1 MVSHNARITGASK
14 RLTIY
19 GNKFMSNEQNE
30 SDAKAHLVDTLVTLA
45 EPAYLIMD
53 RVVIERKYNPKY
65 GDNRLCKC
73 GHQYHR
79 HFDSYEGMED
89 CGCKYC
95 SCDEF
100 SEAM

>member
-1 MVSHNARITGASK
+1 MELETENSNALACP
-14 RLTIY
+14 
-19 GNKFMSNEQNE
+19 
-30 SDAKAHLVDTLVTLA
+30 VDTLVTLA
-45 EPAYLIMD
+45 EPAYLITE

-65 GDNRLCKC
+65 GDKRLCKC
-73 GHQYHR
+73 GHTYYR
-79 HFDSYEGMED
+79 HFDSYEGMEA